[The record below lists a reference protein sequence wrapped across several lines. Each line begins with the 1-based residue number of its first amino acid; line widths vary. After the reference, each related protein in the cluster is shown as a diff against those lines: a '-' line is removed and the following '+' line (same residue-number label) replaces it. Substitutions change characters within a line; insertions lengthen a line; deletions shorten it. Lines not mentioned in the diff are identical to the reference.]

1 MGNENRLLILCHLL
15 DGEQRVAELEKLTG
29 LSQSALSQHLAKL
42 RGQRLVATRRE
53 SQNIHYSLASI
64 EVDQLIQLLHRLF
77 CAPTSASANSQWSAA
92 TRRRSQ
98 PAAKNASP

>member
-15 DGEQRVAELEKLTG
+15 DGEKRVAELEKLTG

-64 EVDQLIQLLHRLF
+64 KVGQLIQLLHRLF
-77 CAPTSASANSQWSAA
+77 CAPTQWSAA

-98 PAAKNASP
+98 PAAEDASP